1 MRRGEQGT
9 RPGHRPAGWFL
20 LLTVLTAV
28 TVAAGSCATGRV
40 AAPAKVAAD
49 VEPSSGCDRPEPV
62 GAVAAG
68 EEWSR
73 SLHAGAVDGSYGLS
87 VPRTYRSR
95 RPTPL
100 ILLFSGFDSDPAQF
114 SALTHLPARGSADGY
129 LVAVPHTKSG
139 ESEWQ
144 FSGHGT
150 DASFVDTLVG
160 SLERSYCVDRRAIF
174 AAGFSAGAAF
184 TISYSCAHQHQIAAI
199 ATVAVEFQLGCTRP
213 MSILAFHGTDDPLV
227 PYDNGAVGL
236 SLPGVKVRGT
246 LLNMGDWARLDH
258 CRTPPRLAPVG
269 SQVIRRQW
277 SRCADGTTVVLY
289 TVLGGG
295 HAWPGADPAKA
306 VGLTAEQVSATTQ
319 MLSFFSRRTDGVVTQ

>member
-1 MRRGEQGT
+1 
-9 RPGHRPAGWFL
+9 
-20 LLTVLTAV
+20 
-28 TVAAGSCATGRV
+28 
-40 AAPAKVAAD
+40 
-49 VEPSSGCDRPEPV
+49 
-62 GAVAAG
+62 
-68 EEWSR
+68 
-73 SLHAGAVDGSYGLS
+73 LS

-100 ILLFSGFDSDPAQF
+100 ILLFYGFDSDPAQF

-129 LVAVPHTKSG
+129 LVAVPHTQSG

-150 DASFVDTLVG
+150 DASFVDALVG
-160 SLERSYCVDRRAIF
+160 SLERRYCVDRNAIF

-184 TISYSCAHQHQIAAI
+184 TIAYSCAHQHQIAAI

-258 CRTPPRLAPVG
+258 CRTSLRRAQVG

-277 SRCADGTTVVLY
+277 AGCADGTTVVLY
-289 TVLGGG
+289 TILGGG
-295 HAWPGADPAKA
+295 HSWPGADPAKA
-306 VGLTAEQVSATTQ
+306 VGLTTEQVSATAQT
-319 MLSFFSRRTDGVVTQ
+319 LSFFSRRQN